1 LFFKGWRF
9 AGGYLKK
16 FFVLIFL
23 FQSVSSLAQV
33 AANTDL
39 PEVKLRMIYMN
50 RDSFIKPCAANP
62 SPCGLTPAELKQA
75 TDLLAAS
82 PMFQGLEFTSSSWM
96 PQLPTTPGTGRQTP
110 LYTSEKM
117 MGAKIMVNSARL
129 LNAPFKP
136 VAPFELYVESM
147 LGYMFF
153 QPSQKLA
160 PTAAL
165 AKKFSL
171 FWGQLF
177 KSYGLDQLKEDRI
190 ELLVFKNK
198 EVRVMLLDSYQAHFL
213 NPYILKN
220 LKCDAGSAA
229 NLLTSYS
236 NLGWTQYKPSTTGSK
251 ASGRMQVTYECASSS
266 ARQAMAAELTFET
279 EFLGA
284 DKKQWNNANFLVKVG
299 ASRRGGAVRR

>member
-1 LFFKGWRF
+1 M
-9 AGGYLKK
+9 KK
-16 FFVLIFL
+16 FFVFVFL

-39 PEVKLRMIYMN
+39 PEVKLRMIYIN
-50 RDSFIKPCAANP
+50 RDSFIKPCIANP
-62 SPCGLTPAELKQA
+62 SPCALTPAELKQA
-75 TDLLAAS
+75 SDLLVAS
-82 PMFQGLEFTSSSWM
+82 PTFEGVEFSGASWM
-96 PQLPTTPGTGRQTP
+96 PQLPTTPGTGKLTP
-110 LYTSEKM
+110 LYTSEKR
-117 MGAKIMVNSARL
+117 MGAKIMINSARL

-136 VAPFELYVESM
+136 VAPYELYVESM

-177 KSYGLDQLKEDRI
+177 KSFGLEQLKEDRI

-198 EVRVMLLDSYQAHFL
+198 EVRILLLDSYQAHFL
-213 NPYILKN
+213 NAEILKY
-220 LKCDAGSAA
+220 LKCDAGSVA
-229 NLLTSYS
+229 NVITNYA
-236 NLGWTQYKPSTTGSK
+236 NLGWTQYKASSSGSK
-251 ASGRMQVTYECASSS
+251 ASGRMQLTYECSSTT
-266 ARQAMAAELTFET
+266 ARQAMAADLTFET

-284 DKKQWNNANFLVKVG
+284 DKKQWNSANFLVKVG